1 MNKGEVYE
9 IKKQK
14 NRKNTSVD
22 CEYYFDFSRNL
33 NVYGFFERQL
43 EAIFLTPEFV
53 RFSLSSFVDTFFL
66 YTKIDSYSLIEF
78 FIIIIKLS
86 ALLTALLALLAT
98 FTMKHRIFSGVLFLL
113 LAITIAGITSGVAV
127 PVYLLYFIVAIML
140 FVRKG

>member
-1 MNKGEVYE
+1 MKS
-9 IKKQK
+9 I
-14 NRKNTSVD
+14 NRKIEKTLAWIANIILISVVILM
-22 CEYYFDFSRNL
+22 YA
-33 NVYGFFERQL
+33 GFFKRQL

-66 YTKIDSYSLIEF
+66 YTKIDSYRLIEF

-140 FVRKG
+140 FARKG

>member
-1 MNKGEVYE
+1 MKS
-9 IKKQK
+9 I
-14 NRKNTSVD
+14 NRKIEKTLAWIANIILILVVILMYT
-22 CEYYFDFSRNL
+22 
-33 NVYGFFERQL
+33 GFFKRQL

-53 RFSLSSFVDTFFL
+53 RFSLSSFADTFFL
-66 YTKIDSYSLIEF
+66 YTKIDSYRLIEF

-113 LAITIAGITSGVAV
+113 LAITIVGITSGVAV

>member
-1 MNKGEVYE
+1 MKST
-9 IKKQK
+9 
-14 NRKNTSVD
+14 NRKIEKTLAWIANIILISVVILM
-22 CEYYFDFSRNL
+22 YT
-33 NVYGFFERQL
+33 GFFKRQL

-66 YTKIDSYSLIEF
+66 YTKMDSYRLIEF

-86 ALLTALLALLAT
+86 ALLIALLALLAT
-98 FTMKHRIFSGVLFLL
+98 FTMKHRIFLGVLFLF
-113 LAITIAGITSGVAV
+113 LAIMLAGITSGVAV